1 MRVAKRMPNP
11 SERAMGIRNLAC
23 REVSKIIGVRPP
35 NVVNVVRMTGRKR
48 RALAALIQRKP
59 VEEALNI
66 LHFSVQRSSVPLE
79 KTIRSAVA
87 NALQKEGEDE
97 GHRSQEAELEIKEIR
112 IDGGPMRKWI
122 LPRAMG
128 RATRIRRRT
137 SHITVVVG

>member
-1 MRVAKRMPNP
+1 MIGEA
-11 SERAMGIRNLAC
+11 RARYVH
-23 REVSKIIGVRPP
+23 VSP
-35 NVVNVVRMTGRKR
+35 RKA
-48 RALAALIQRKP
+48 RALAALIQGKP

-87 NALQKEGEDE
+87 NALQKEAEDE
-97 GHRSQEAELEIKEIR
+97 GGGDRDAEDMEIKEIR